1 MIVNKSQAIAAATAF
16 RAVFNK
22 AFNGASESTFVRWLA
37 QQITDPADAVNYNW
51 LAAIP
56 GMKELKGAAEIAGL
70 ELITWTVLNKPW
82 HSTIEVKESDI
93 AHDRLGLYNQRFE
106 MMAAAGARHPDEL
119 AAAALLNGFTAKD
132 YTGTSFF
139 NNSKKHFPGVKAGAT
154 FDNKLELELT
164 SENYNTAVAMLQTQK
179 IVFPDNSEIQ
189 LNLGKDLVL
198 VCGPN
203 NRAAALKILN
213 ADTVIEEGEAVSNVN
228 KGTAALE
235 VWPQLGS
242 SMAWFLIDRMSPLRP
257 LVYQTAEPVRLNSCT
272 NPEDSHVIKNHTFLN
287 QAYGVYN
294 VGYFMPQAI
303 IGSTGVE

>member
-1 MIVNKSQAIAAATAF
+1 MIVSKAAAMAAATAF
-16 RAVFNK
+16 KAVFNK
-22 AFNGASESTFVRWLA
+22 AFAGASESTFVNWLA
-37 QQITDPADAVNYNW
+37 QRITDAADAVNYNW

-82 HSTIEVKESDI
+82 HDTIEVKESDM

-106 MMAAAGARHPDEL
+106 MLANAGARHPDEL

-132 YTGTSFF
+132 YTGTAFF
-139 NNSKKHFPGVKAGAT
+139 HNAKKHFPGAKNT
-154 FDNKLELELT
+154 FDNKLVAPL
-164 SENYNTAVAMLQTQK
+164 SSDSFNDAVALLQSQK
-179 IVFPDNSEIQ
+179 IVFPDGSETQ
-189 LNLGKDLVL
+189 LNLGKDMVL
-198 VCGPN
+198 ICGPQ

-213 ADTVIEEGEAVSNVN
+213 ADLVDDGGVAVSNVN

-235 VWPQLGS
+235 IWPQLGTS
-242 SMAWFLIDRMSPLRP
+242 PAWFLMDRMSLLKP

-272 NPEDSHVIKNHTFLN
+272 NPEDSHVIKHHTFLH

-303 IGSTGVE
+303 VGSSGDD